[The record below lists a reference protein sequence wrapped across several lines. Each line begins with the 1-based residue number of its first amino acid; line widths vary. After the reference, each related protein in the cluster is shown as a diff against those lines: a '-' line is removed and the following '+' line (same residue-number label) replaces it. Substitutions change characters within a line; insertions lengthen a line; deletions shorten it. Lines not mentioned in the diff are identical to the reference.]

1 MACSR
6 LFRGRSSCLTSGS
19 MLSNESFKSAMK
31 PGSDL
36 AGAET
41 DGRVLA
47 VRAWFPWSWNLVDLL
62 IYFIGYL

>member
-1 MACSR
+1 
-6 LFRGRSSCLTSGS
+6 